1 MAPSLSELERELAQL
16 YAELAAIGVF
26 RRGSVAATYRRCG
39 KPGCACAAPDHRG
52 HGPRYLWTRAE
63 GGKTVG
69 HQVAAGPELEKV
81 RREVANHRRFVE
93 LSRRIVELNEAICE
107 ATATSPLASDSAPAE
122 PEKGG
127 SSASSRRRSR
137 RR

>member
-1 MAPSLSELERELAQL
+1 LPRDLERELAEL
-16 YAELAAIGVF
+16 YAELATIGAF
-26 RRGSVAATYRRCG
+26 RRGSVTATYRRCG
-39 KPGCACAAPDHRG
+39 KPRCACAAAGHPG

-63 GGKTVG
+63 AGKTVG
-69 HQVAAGPELEKV
+69 HQVAVGPELEKV

-93 LSRRIVELNEAICE
+93 LSRRIVEVNEAICE
-107 ATATSPLASDSAPAE
+107 ATAASPLARDTPPAE
-122 PEKGG
+122 AEKGG